1 MPAVKA
7 FALYAGM
14 ALFIDFL
21 LQITCFVSLLALDT
35 ARQVENR
42 WDILCFLRG
51 PKKDSQAS
59 QHVMAKEGVLY
70 KFFKVIY
77 VPFLLKKIVRISV
90 MVIFFGWLCSSIAV
104 APHIDIGLDQ
114 ELSMPRDSFVLKYFQ
129 SLQSYLSIGPPTYFV
144 LKGGLNYSTIH
155 DQNLVCGGLHCNAD
169 SLSTQIYISS
179 KLPETTYIARPAS
192 SWIDDYFDWTTLPGC
207 CKQQKDGNFC
217 PHSEYDCLS
226 CNITQNDIKRPI
238 PKDFD
243 KYVSFFL
250 NDNPDSSC
258 AKAGHAAYG
267 HAVNVDRNQVGA
279 SYFMSY
285 HTILKS
291 SSDYFEALRSARKI
305 SANITQTVHASMRL
319 DGRPETEIENVEV
332 FPYSVFYVFYEQYLT
347 MWPDTLRS
355 MGISVLSIF
364 IVTFLLMGFDIHSSI
379 VVVIT
384 ITMIVINIGGLMYYW
399 NISLN
404 AVSLVNLVMAV
415 GISVEFCSHLVHS
428 FSVSME
434 ETKVKRSAD
443 ALTKMGSS
451 IFSGITLTKFG
462 GILVLGF
469 AQSQIFQVFY
479 FRMYLGIVLFG
490 AAHGLIFLP
499 VLLSYIGK
507 HNKHKTFF

>member
-1 MPAVKA
+1 LI
-7 FALYAGM
+7 F
-14 ALFIDFL
+14 LF
-21 LQITCFVSLLALDT
+21 
-35 ARQVENR
+35 
-42 WDILCFLRG
+42 
-51 PKKDSQAS
+51 
-59 QHVMAKEGVLY
+59 
-70 KFFKVIY
+70 
-77 VPFLLKKIVRISV
+77 
-90 MVIFFGWLCSSIAV
+90 
-104 APHIDIGLDQ
+104 
-114 ELSMPRDSFVLKYFQ
+114 
-129 SLQSYLSIGPPTYFV
+129 
-144 LKGGLNYSTIH
+144 
-155 DQNLVCGGLHCNAD
+155 
-169 SLSTQIYISS
+169 YISILFLDNGS
-179 KLPETTYIARPAS
+179 
-192 SWIDDYFDWTTLPGC
+192 
-207 CKQQKDGNFC
+207 FC
-217 PHSEYDCLS
+217 PHDSYDEHCKPCNVQKNQLNRPTSSE
-226 CNITQNDIKRPI
+226 
-238 PKDFD
+238 FE

-250 NDNPDSSC
+250 QDNPDSSC

-267 HAVNVDRNQVGA
+267 SAVNLNNDQSQERVGS

-285 HTILKS
+285 HTILKT
-291 SSDYFEALRSARKI
+291 SSDYFEALRAARKV
-305 SANITQTVHASMRL
+305 SANITRTIQASMRL
-319 DGRPETEIENVEV
+319 ADHAETDVQEVEV

-347 MWPDTLRS
+347 MWPDTVKS

-384 ITMIVINIGGLMYYW
+384 ITMIVINIGGLMFYW

-404 AVSLVNLVMAV
+404 AISLVNLVMAV

-434 ETKVKRSAD
+434 ETKVRRSAD

-499 VLLSYIGK
+499 VLLSYIGEYLS
-507 HNKHKTFF
+507 